1 MKPWVLGTLAAVVLI
16 RSASAQEMPRPSS
29 LPDVIL
35 DCYRSHSAAIGYPT
49 FRPGVAIDG
58 DNFQTPTVRYRLQVV
73 NRNVLK
79 IINFPDDAMNR
90 KEYGK
95 SIFELN
101 RDFTGKHTIV
111 GWREETSL
119 GIRVL
124 TIDFEQMILSIMQLP
139 EPSTSSS
146 FASSVSRAHVEVN
159 VCKEKKTSR
168 EARVLKSLVG
178 LGDTAVTS
186 EPDVARALRA

>member
-1 MKPWVLGTLAAVVLI
+1 MKCWALGVLAAMSI
-16 RSASAQEMPRPSS
+16 NGAGAQDMPRPSS

-49 FRPGVAIDG
+49 FRPGIAIDG
-58 DNFQTPTVRYRLQVV
+58 DNFQIPPVRYRLQLV

-101 RDFTGKHTIV
+101 RDFTGKHMIV

-119 GIRVL
+119 GIRVF
-124 TIDFEQMILSIMQLP
+124 TIDFELMLLSILQIP
-139 EPSTSSS
+139 EPPTSASYV
-146 FASSVSRAHVEVN
+146 SSVSMAHVEVN
-159 VCKEKKTSR
+159 FCKKKPS
-168 EARVLKSLVG
+168 
-178 LGDTAVTS
+178 
-186 EPDVARALRA
+186 P